1 MHNLWNVV
9 SSGHHFASSI
19 SAPYCM
25 KSVSN
30 GIHLAPLEDKFLQG
44 MELFLVSWLV
54 TFRIVEDKM
63 FVVF

>member
-1 MHNLWNVV
+1 
-9 SSGHHFASSI
+9 
-19 SAPYCM
+19 M